1 MGLPPWEF
9 LAMRDIMSWKI
20 PRVINRKVYTV
31 RQVAGGYKV
40 IGKGGELNI
49 VKMTTPFIVLN
60 GGEGKVCKNYS
71 INILSESIQIQ
82 YF

>member
-1 MGLPPWEF
+1 M
-9 LAMRDIMSWKI
+9 
-20 PRVINRKVYTV
+20 V
-31 RQVAGGYKV
+31 RQVADGYKV
-40 IGKGGELNI
+40 TGKWGGELNI

-71 INILSESIQIQ
+71 INILSEGIQIQ

>member
-1 MGLPPWEF
+1 M
-9 LAMRDIMSWKI
+9 
-20 PRVINRKVYTV
+20 
-31 RQVAGGYKV
+31 